1 LRAEQRGTHCFDSLL
16 VCFAVRSEP
25 CEVVIKGSVDDTVGH
40 TRAAAQAVEI
50 LDIATMHFG
59 PDRGERTRTI
69 LRSRQ
74 SEYLMAAID
83 EFLGNGGTQKACRTG
98 NKNTHD
104 ELAFT

>member
-1 LRAEQRGTHCFDSLL
+1 
-16 VCFAVRSEP
+16 V
-25 CEVVIKGSVDDTVGH
+25 
-40 TRAAAQAVEI
+40 
-50 LDIATMHFG
+50 HFG

-83 EFLGNGGTQKACRTG
+83 EFLGNGGTQKAGRTG